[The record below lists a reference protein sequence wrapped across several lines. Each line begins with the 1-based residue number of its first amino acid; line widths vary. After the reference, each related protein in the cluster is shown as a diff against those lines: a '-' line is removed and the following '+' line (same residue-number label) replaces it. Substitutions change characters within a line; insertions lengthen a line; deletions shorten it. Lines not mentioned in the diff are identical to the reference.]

1 MNKELMGS
9 LLNKVIKID
18 RGGPESRVGLL
29 IGVEDDYIALLTK
42 EDGVIYYHLHH
53 IKSVTENA
61 KKGLEFDITVPEDFG
76 FFQGKNLRA
85 VLEQLQYRW
94 IKINRGGP
102 EKLEGILD
110 AVNDD
115 FLTIVA
121 NEEVIRVS
129 MFHLRNVSYDGKIKK
144 QKEEES
150 NNEEKSKSNTNK
162 GSREIQLISS
172 IKNK

>member
-61 KKGLEFDITVPEDFG
+61 KVV
-76 FFQGKNLRA
+76 Q
-85 VLEQLQYRW
+85 
-94 IKINRGGP
+94 
-102 EKLEGILD
+102 
-110 AVNDD
+110 
-115 FLTIVA
+115 
-121 NEEVIRVS
+121 
-129 MFHLRNVSYDGKIKK
+129 RN
-144 QKEEES
+144 
-150 NNEEKSKSNTNK
+150 
-162 GSREIQLISS
+162 
-172 IKNK
+172 